1 MGLHELIELCCE
13 ACELPPLLLDHLVDP
28 GRPEKLDF
36 AQRMIQIAADAGER
50 FAQGIAFEL
59 TFAELSA
66 EKADGAARVETPTV
80 IELALEGL
88 ALALELDERR
98 RTLQGDGEKIVAFDG
113 MIALRASEKLILEV
127 QEAGTKGNNF
137 ALQPSNVLANA
148 TVLGRAGTESVEFG
162 LGN

>member
-1 MGLHELIELCCE
+1 MGLRELIELWCE
-13 ACELPPLLLDHLVDP
+13 VCELPSLLLDHLVDP
-28 GRPEKLDF
+28 GRPEELDF
-36 AQRMIQIAADAGER
+36 AQRMLEIAADAGER

-59 TFAELSA
+59 AFAELLA
-66 EKADGAARVETPTV
+66 EKANGAARVETPGVT
-80 IELALEGL
+80 ELALECV

-113 MIALRASEKLILEV
+113 PIALRASEKLILEV
-127 QEAGTKGNNF
+127 QESGTKGNNF

-148 TVLGRAGTESVEFG
+148 TVLGRAGAEIVEFG